1 MTRTTGRSQRRKIA
15 AMEPIALTASRLQDA
30 ALARFARQGFDAT
43 SMAEIAG
50 DVGIKKPSNYAH
62 FRNKDALYLSLIP
75 LMVTAELDYAKSV
88 LPGGVEIRHQLHG
101 YLQSILLRFED
112 SFRVQFWM
120 RALYTPPGHLH
131 AQVMA
136 PMHGFM
142 DALEAIVLAAIA
154 PSDLV
159 RNAQGLSAD
168 VLTRTYMGLI
178 DCLQVELTYAGAAK
192 FARRLEAVWAVFEAA
207 TAATALR
214 SAR

>member
-1 MTRTTGRSQRRKIA
+1 MDPLPQ
-15 AMEPIALTASRLQDA
+15 TATRLQDA

-43 SMAEIAG
+43 SMAEIAT
-50 DVGIKKPSNYAH
+50 DVGIKKPSIYAH

-75 LMVTAELDYAKSV
+75 LMVTAELDYARSV
-88 LPGGVEIRHQLHG
+88 LIGGETIRMQLRA
-101 YLQSILLRFED
+101 YLQSIQLRFED

-131 AQVMA
+131 NQVME

-142 DALEAIVLAAIA
+142 DQLEAIVLAAIT
-154 PSDLV
+154 PSPLV
-159 RNAQGLSAD
+159 PNAQGLGAE
-168 VLTRTYMGLI
+168 VLARSYMGLI

-207 TAATALR
+207 TRAPAKP
-214 SAR
+214 

>member
-1 MTRTTGRSQRRKIA
+1 
-15 AMEPIALTASRLQDA
+15 METIALTASRLQDA

-50 DVGIKKPSNYAH
+50 DVGIKKPSIYAH

-75 LMVTAELDYAKSV
+75 LMVRAELDYAHSV
-88 LPGGVEIRHQLHG
+88 LAGGADIRAQLHG
-101 YLQSILLRFED
+101 YLQSIQLRFED

-131 AQVMA
+131 DQVMA

-142 DALEAIVLAAIA
+142 EELEAIVLAAVCA
-154 PSDLV
+154 SELTP
-159 RNAQGLSAD
+159 NAQGLSAD

-178 DCLQVELTYAGAAK
+178 DCLQVELTYAGPAK
-192 FARRLEAVWAVFEAA
+192 FARRLQAVWAVFDAA
-207 TAATALR
+207 TR
-214 SAR
+214 GPQR